1 MQDKNYNPAK
11 RYVLLS
17 GGVGGAKLA
26 LGLSRILAPDTLT
39 IIANTGDDF
48 EHLGLH
54 ISPDLD
60 TLLYT
65 LAGEVNVETGWGRR
79 NETWHCMNALEELG
93 GETWFRLGDRD
104 LATHL
109 ERSRRLSAGESLS
122 EVTAALCEK
131 MDVRIRLAPMS
142 DQPVRTR
149 LTTDRGLLDFQHYFV
164 REQASPVIESLEYA
178 GARVARASKDARQA
192 LQDPQ
197 LAGLVFA
204 PSNPYLSIDPILA
217 IPDIRDAIQDISAP
231 RVAVSPIVA
240 GAAIKGPTA
249 KIMAELGHEVS
260 PRAIADHYGTLID
273 HLLIDEAD
281 QACANRIESSGP
293 AVTVCNTV
301 MKSDEDKMSL
311 ARCVISSC
319 ELSA

>member
-1 MQDKNYNPAK
+1 MQGNGDKAEK

-26 LGLSRILAPDTLT
+26 LGLSRILPPSALT

-65 LAGEVNVETGWGRR
+65 LAGEVNIDTGWGRR
-79 NETWHCMNALEELG
+79 DETWHCMDALEKLG

-122 EVTAALCEK
+122 EVTAALCKK
-131 MDVRIRLAPMS
+131 MGVEIRLLPMS
-142 DQPVRTR
+142 DQKVRTR
-149 LTTDRGLLDFQHYFV
+149 LTTDRGVLDFQHYFV
-164 REQASPVIESLEYA
+164 RDAAAPVITRLEYA
-178 GARVARASKDARQA
+178 GAGTARASDGVREA
-192 LQDPQ
+192 LGDPQ
-197 LAGLVFA
+197 LAGLVIA
-204 PSNPYLSIDPILA
+204 PSNPYLSINPILA
-217 IPDIRDAIQDISAP
+217 IPDIRKAIKETSAP

-249 KIMAELGHEVS
+249 KIMRELGHEISSRTV
-260 PRAIADHYGTLID
+260 ADHYGTLID
-273 HLLIDEAD
+273 HLLIDAAD
-281 QACANRIESSGP
+281 SACANGIEHSGP

-301 MKSDEDKMSL
+301 MTSDKDKMDL
-311 ARCVISSC
+311 ARRVIASC
-319 ELSA
+319 EMSS